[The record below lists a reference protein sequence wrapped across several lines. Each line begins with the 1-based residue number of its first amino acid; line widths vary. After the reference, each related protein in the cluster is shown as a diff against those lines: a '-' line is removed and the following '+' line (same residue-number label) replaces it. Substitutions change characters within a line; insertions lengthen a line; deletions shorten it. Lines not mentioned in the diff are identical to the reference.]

1 MNNCQNAMAANA
13 DQYTPIVSL
22 PPTMFLL
29 FCWGR
34 VYFGLDG
41 LALMPVVLWPLD
53 RWLRLLL

>member
-1 MNNCQNAMAANA
+1 MAANA